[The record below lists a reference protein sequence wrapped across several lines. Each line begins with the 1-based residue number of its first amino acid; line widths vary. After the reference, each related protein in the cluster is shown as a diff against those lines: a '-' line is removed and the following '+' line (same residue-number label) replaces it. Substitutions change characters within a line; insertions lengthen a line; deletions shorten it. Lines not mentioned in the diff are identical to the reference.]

1 MDLVAGSRQVALLAP
16 QARCLS
22 PRPDPSPS
30 LQSHPEPFMTEPEF
44 RQFAAQGFN
53 RIPLVLETFA
63 DLDTPL
69 SVYLKLGNRPWS
81 YLLESVQGGERFGRY
96 SFIGLPAEVRFEVR
110 GHLCSE
116 YRHDTLVQQTEQ
128 RDPLE
133 FVRACQARFKA
144 AMPSGLPRFC
154 GGLVGFFGYD
164 TVRYIEPR
172 FARSAKPDALAAP
185 DILLLLSEQLAVV
198 DNLSGK
204 LFLIVFADPRAPQ
217 AYERAQARLR
227 ELAAELRK
235 PVSIPEE
242 TPVPPGIVQAEFA
255 EDAFMQAVERAKRY
269 IYEGDIMQVV
279 LSQRVSHAYPASPL
293 SLYRALRALNPSPY
307 MFYYDMGAFQVVGAS
322 PEILVR
328 LEGDTVTLRPI
339 AGTRPRGASREQD
352 LALEQDLL
360 SDPKERAEHVMLMD
374 LGRND
379 VGRVA
384 QVGSVRVTE
393 NMVVER
399 YSHVM
404 HIVSNVEGKLKPGL
418 DAIAVLRATF
428 PAGTVTGAPKVR
440 AMEIIDELEPSK
452 RGVYAGAV
460 GYLGFNGDMDL
471 AIAIRT
477 AVIKDA
483 RLYVQAGAGIVADSV
498 PAAEWRET
506 QSKARAVLRAAEMAQ
521 AGLNASNSR

>member
-1 MDLVAGSRQVALLAP
+1 
-16 QARCLS
+16 
-22 PRPDPSPS
+22 
-30 LQSHPEPFMTEPEF
+30 MTESEF
-44 RQFAAQGFN
+44 GQFAAKGFN

-69 SVYLKLGNRPWS
+69 SVYLKLANRPWS

-96 SFIGLPAEVRFEVR
+96 SFIGLPAETRFEVR
-110 GHLCSE
+110 GHSCRE
-116 YRHDTLVQQTEQ
+116 YRHNQLVQQIEC

-133 FVRACQARFKA
+133 FVQACHARFKA
-144 AMPSGLPRFC
+144 ALPSGLPRFC

-164 TVRYIEPR
+164 TVRYIESR
-172 FARSAKPDALAAP
+172 VAETAKPDTLDTP

-204 LFLIVFADPRAPQ
+204 LYLIVFADPREPNAFR
-217 AYERAQARLR
+217 RAQTRLQ
-227 ELAAELRK
+227 ELAAQLRR
-235 PVSIPEE
+235 PVQMPEE
-242 TPVPPGIVQAEFA
+242 TPVTPGTVRHEFA
-255 EDAFMQAVERAKRY
+255 EDAFVEAVERAKRY
-269 IYEGDIMQVV
+269 IYDGDIMQVV
-279 LSQRVSHAYPASPL
+279 VSQRLSHPYSASPL

-307 MFYYDMGAFQVVGAS
+307 MFYFDMGDFHVVGAS

-352 LALEQDLL
+352 MALEKDLL
-360 SDPKERAEHVMLMD
+360 TDPKERAEHVMLMD

-384 QVGSVRVTE
+384 QIGTVRVTE
-393 NMVVER
+393 NMVIER

-418 DAIAVLRATF
+418 DAIAVLKASF
-428 PAGTVTGAPKVR
+428 PAGTVSGAPKVR
-440 AMEIIDELEPSK
+440 AMEIIDELEPSR

-477 AVIKDA
+477 AVIKDG
-483 RLYVQAGAGIVADSV
+483 RLFVQAGAGIVADSV
-498 PAAEWRET
+498 PKNEWVET
-506 QSKARAVLRAAEMAQ
+506 QNKARAVLRAAEMAQ
-521 AGLNASNSR
+521 AGLNAPKQL